1 MKKYRSNK
9 KSKRKQLT
17 RKNRRKTLNKK
28 KVGGTAIDS
37 SKSDGSIVIASGLT
51 GIVFMI
57 IILSIELNSSNG
69 GAVDHAKIE
78 KILLSSINTA
88 IANDILLFLRNI
100 DFKGNVLVIRNLPD
114 KLIDEINGYIEQFNF
129 LKNYI
134 TTANNTISLNFNN
147 KIVLNA
153 AIIEPYLDPLLDR
166 ISELDENN
174 RINVDSI
181 RQKIKILLK

>member
-9 KSKRKQLT
+9 KLKRKQFT

-51 GIVFMI
+51 AIVFMI
-57 IILSIELNSSNG
+57 IILAVELNNSSDSVDHEELQKMLLSSVNQAIVNDIILFLKNIRFENNVLIIDNLPDTRINELNS
-69 GAVDHAKIE
+69 
-78 KILLSSINTA
+78 
-88 IANDILLFLRNI
+88 
-100 DFKGNVLVIRNLPD
+100 
-114 KLIDEINGYIEQFNF
+114 YIEQFKF
-129 LKNYI
+129 LGTYI
-134 TTANNTISLNFNN
+134 QALNNTISLNFNN

-153 AIIEPYLDPLLDR
+153 EIVQPYLDPLLDR
-166 ISELDENN
+166 IRELDENE

-181 RQKIKILLK
+181 RKKINFLLR